1 MLEKGLCQ
9 LLLANLPEIHSSP
22 LLAYS
27 PLNCLTTNPLTVPPR
42 LSPFQTSILQLNMGD
57 RASLT
62 CSVVKGD
69 LPLTINWRKD
79 SRPIDPTQHMSVKQV
94 DQYNSILVIDNL
106 GSDHTGNYSC
116 VVRNSAAE
124 VENSQALLVNGKE
137 NVTAPICI
145 YNVYIIFIFS

>member
-1 MLEKGLCQ
+1 
-9 LLLANLPEIHSSP
+9 
-22 LLAYS
+22 
-27 PLNCLTTNPLTVPPR
+27 
-42 LSPFQTSILQLNMGD
+42 MGD

-145 YNVYIIFIFS
+145 YNVYILLIFS

>member
-1 MLEKGLCQ
+1 MNLQTPTLIYYIFAFPSVAI
-9 LLLANLPEIHSSP
+9 ANPFKLP
-22 LLAYS
+22 A
-27 PLNCLTTNPLTVPPR
+27 VPPK

-69 LPLTINWRKD
+69 LPLSISWRKD
-79 SRPIDPTQHMSVKQV
+79 NRPIDPTQHMSVKQV
-94 DQYNSILVIDNL
+94 DQYNSILVIEIL

-137 NVTAPICI
+137 MKPPQRALIVAL
-145 YNVYIIFIFS
+145 